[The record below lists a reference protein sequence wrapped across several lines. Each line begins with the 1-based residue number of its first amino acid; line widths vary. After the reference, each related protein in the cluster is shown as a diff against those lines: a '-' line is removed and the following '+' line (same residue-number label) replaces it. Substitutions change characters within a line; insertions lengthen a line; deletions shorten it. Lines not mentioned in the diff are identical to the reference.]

1 MPDLDMRKLK
11 LRKSNIFYLFLVE
24 VRSVC
29 AIEDL
34 QKQRLYQNE
43 RFEFFDADGSK
54 IMDKFDRVS
63 GNQHVSRNDVSRN
76 DVSRN
81 DASRNA
87 SRSGAGGKG
96 ASANYTG

>member
-1 MPDLDMRKLK
+1 MPDLDML
-11 LRKSNIFYLFLVE
+11 E

-81 DASRNA
+81 DVSRNDVSRNDASRNA